1 MTFDDLME
9 DKTGLTNTI
18 SISYFIRIYLIFN
31 LLKFYVFVTL
41 YGHSMIFFRYFLC
54 GDLWWPP
61 KVKQGHSQMGS
72 ISSLHHNGITK
83 KPWKFHAF
91 PQICTIVALFETNPP
106 Y

>member
-41 YGHSMIFFRYFLC
+41 YGHSMIFFSLFFM
-54 GDLWWPP
+54 WWPLMTS
-61 KVKQGHSQMGS
+61 QGQTRSQPDG
-72 ISSLHHNGITK
+72 
-83 KPWKFHAF
+83 FHIKCAS
-91 PQICTIVALFETNPP
+91 
-106 Y
+106 